1 MSELPFSPAAE
12 RNKEPIARALR
23 HLLKAN
29 ARVLEIGAGTGQHAI
44 HFLSAMPG
52 LSWQTSELPESLAQL
67 AASLERE
74 GGGRLPPPLALNV
87 ATGPWPQSRFDA
99 VYTANTLHIMPF
111 SLAPRL
117 FEGASRVLDAGGR
130 LLCYG
135 PFMDNGIHSAPS
147 NELFDRSLR
156 ARDSAM
162 GVRDTCLLDEL
173 AGRFDFFR
181 QGDLIMPANN
191 RLLVYQHKDDQAAL
205 ATDA

>member
-1 MSELPFSPAAE
+1 MSELPFSAAAE

-29 ARVLEIGAGTGQHAI
+29 ARVLEIGSGTGQHAI
-44 HFLSAMPG
+44 HFISAMPG

-67 AASLERE
+67 AARLERE
-74 GGGRLPPPLALNV
+74 GGGRLPSPLALDV
-87 ATGPWPQSRFDA
+87 AIGPWPQSRFDA

-117 FEGASRVLDAGGR
+117 FDGAGRLLNVGGR

-147 NELFDRSLR
+147 NEVFDRSLR
-156 ARDSAM
+156 ARDPAM
-162 GVRDTCLLDEL
+162 GVRDTRLLDDL
-173 AGRFDFFR
+173 AGRFGFFR
-181 QGDLIMPANN
+181 QGDLMMPANN
-191 RLLVYQHKDDQAAL
+191 RLLVYQRE
-205 ATDA
+205 